1 MNKGKYLCRMSGVEH
16 QYSDTAEVA
25 ASYRA
30 VACKEYPETAIGADY
45 LAEYFISTSHKFLAK
60 FGFVRK
66 LGIAKSRKFTPGG
79 FEYVLARTAFFDRQL
94 LSALETGAKQLV
106 ILGAGF
112 DTRAYRFAEQ
122 CSGCKIIEL
131 DIASTQNRKKEC
143 LQSAGI
149 AIPKNLTFASINF
162 NLESLPDVLRQ
173 AGYNNE
179 VKTVFLWEGVSMYL
193 QRPAV
198 EATLQFVGACKNPES
213 LLVFDYIATIAD
225 SEVDNYYG
233 VKTWRETWAR
243 YRQAEPFKFTIDDS
257 QIASYLEGMGLSIQT
272 HLKEREIGEHCLP
285 KPGYKNLGRVTGWFR
300 FVTASPIC

>member
-1 MNKGKYLCRMSGVEH
+1 MSKTSVEH
-16 QYSDTAEVA
+16 QHSDTAEVA
-25 ASYRA
+25 AGYRA
-30 VACKEYPETAIGADY
+30 VACKEYPETTIGADY
-45 LAEYFISTSHKFLAK
+45 LAEHFISTSHKFLVK

-66 LGIAKSRKFTPGG
+66 LGIVKSRKFTPGG
-79 FEYVLARTAFFDRQL
+79 FEYVLARTAFFDQQL
-94 LSALETGAKQLV
+94 LNALGTGAKQLV

-143 LQSAGI
+143 LLNAGI
-149 AIPKNLTFASINF
+149 AIPKNRTFASINF
-162 NLESLPDVLRQ
+162 NLESLQDVLRE
-173 AGYNNE
+173 AGYDNA
-179 VKTVFLWEGVSMYL
+179 VQTVFLWEGVSMYL
-193 QRPAV
+193 QQSAV
-198 EATLQFVGACKNPES
+198 EATLQFVGACKNTES

-257 QIASYLEGMGLSIQT
+257 QIASYLEGMGLSIKSR
-272 HLKEREIGEHCLP
+272 LKEREIEERCLP
-285 KPGYKNLGRVTGWFR
+285 QPGYKNLGRVAGWFR
-300 FVTASPIC
+300 FLTVSPTC

>member
-1 MNKGKYLCRMSGVEH
+1 MSGVEH

-213 LLVFDYIATIAD
+213 LLVFDYIATIAY

>member
-1 MNKGKYLCRMSGVEH
+1 MSMSDVEH

-45 LAEYFISTSHKFLAK
+45 LAENFISTSHKFLAK

-79 FEYVLARTAFFDRQL
+79 FEYVLARTAFFDQQL
-94 LSALETGAKQLV
+94 LNALGNGAKQLV

-233 VKTWRETWAR
+233 VKTWRETWDR
-243 YRQAEPFKFTIDDS
+243 YLQAEPFKFTIDDS
-257 QIASYLEGMGLSIQT
+257 QIASYLKVWG
-272 HLKEREIGEHCLP
+272 
-285 KPGYKNLGRVTGWFR
+285 
-300 FVTASPIC
+300 

>member
-1 MNKGKYLCRMSGVEH
+1 MSMSGVEH

-30 VACKEYPETAIGADY
+30 VACKEYSETAIGADY

>member
-1 MNKGKYLCRMSGVEH
+1 MSSKGVEH
-16 QYSDTAEVA
+16 QHSDTAEVA
-25 ASYRA
+25 AGYRA

-45 LAEYFISTSHKFLAK
+45 LAEYFISASHKFLVK

-66 LGIAKSRKFTPGG
+66 LGITKSKKFTPGG
-79 FEYVLARTAFFDRQL
+79 FEYVLARTAFFDQQL
-94 LSALETGAKQLV
+94 LNALEAGAQQLV

-193 QRPAV
+193 QKSAV
-198 EATLQFVGACKNPES
+198 EATLQVISACKTPES

-225 SEVDNYYG
+225 SEIDDYYG
-233 VKTWRETWAR
+233 IKDWRETWAR
-243 YRQAEPFKFTIDDS
+243 YRQGEPFTFTIDDS
-257 QIASYLEGMGLSIQT
+257 DIASYLEGMGLSIKT
-272 HLKEREIGEHCLP
+272 HLKEREIEERCLP
-285 KPGYKNLGRVTGWFR
+285 QLGSKTLGRVTGWFR
-300 FVTASPIC
+300 FVTASPLC

>member
-1 MNKGKYLCRMSGVEH
+1 MSMSDVEH

-233 VKTWRETWAR
+233 VKTWREPWAR

-285 KPGYKNLGRVTGWFR
+285 KPGYKNLGRVTGWVR

>member
-1 MNKGKYLCRMSGVEH
+1 MSMSDVEH